1 MVILKWKGKNRDK
14 LSKGE
19 CLIGLFYDVVFGL
32 YFFKQ
37 PIIKQEN
44 VLIKLLQF
52 ALPHPRVIFQL
63 DGARP
68 HWGLGVRRSLERRV
82 SWSVDRTR
90 PPSYTDVVRLDF
102 FLMVM

>member
-1 MVILKWKGKNRDK
+1 MVIGP
-14 LSKGE
+14 
-19 CLIGLFYDVVFGL
+19 

-44 VLIKLLQF
+44 VLIALLQF

-82 SWSVDRTR
+82 FWSVDRTR
-90 PPSYTDVVRLDF
+90 PPRCLDVVPLDF
-102 FLMVM
+102 FFRGYVG